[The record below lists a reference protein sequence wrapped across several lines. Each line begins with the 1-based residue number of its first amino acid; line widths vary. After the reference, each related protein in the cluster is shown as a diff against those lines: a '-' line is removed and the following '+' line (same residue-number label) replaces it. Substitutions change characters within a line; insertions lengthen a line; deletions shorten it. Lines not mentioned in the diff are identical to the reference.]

1 MDIVLEC
8 FVGVLRSEAFFSLL
22 TALIGALVGGWF
34 TRNATLKAHR
44 LSTTS
49 AQIENHTNTKNS
61 LTLIK
66 AEIKAAWSIYNQEY
80 VRGLL
85 NLPDGDPYLVAWAI
99 GKDSFVIFDTMSQC
113 LSEIS
118 TDVSGMVVTV
128 YMRLKGVVAMVEQNN
143 EYAGLASGVGVRRH
157 DEILAPFIESGREMS
172 GEELKKHQEYLE
184 KYIKWQAIR
193 IGMGEHADA
202 LKKLTQDL
210 IVDVDAVFE
219 GLDAEIS
226 KFDEKV
232 ARLRSSLE

>member
-1 MDIVLEC
+1 
-8 FVGVLRSEAFFSLL
+8 
-22 TALIGALVGGWF
+22 
-34 TRNATLKAHR
+34 
-44 LSTTS
+44 
-49 AQIENHTNTKNS
+49 
-61 LTLIK
+61 
-66 AEIKAAWSIYNQEY
+66 
-80 VRGLL
+80 
-85 NLPDGDPYLVAWAI
+85 
-99 GKDSFVIFDTMSQC
+99 
-113 LSEIS
+113 
-118 TDVSGMVVTV
+118 
-128 YMRLKGVVAMVEQNN
+128 
-143 EYAGLASGVGVRRH
+143 
-157 DEILAPFIESGREMS
+157 MS